1 MRKWN
6 VYRFAIN
13 YLDSCLTGGEP
24 SCFKDYVLGQFNLK
38 LGKSLFRKVVD
49 PENGKMTAVP

>member
-49 PENGKMTAVP
+49 PENGKMTE